1 MNRDDVKIITKE
13 KVYQGYAS
21 VEYYTLRHRLFAG
34 GWSPTFGRELL
45 VRYNAVAVLP
55 YDPKT
60 DKVIL
65 IEQFRIGALKD
76 DRSPWQL
83 EVVAGVIDKDKTK
96 EEIAHMELKEEAGLE
111 TKQMIPVHQYWTSPG
126 CLSENVTLYCAIID
140 SSKADGIH
148 GVDSE
153 NEDIM
158 VHVMDSQDAFEAV
171 KSGRIN
177 NAFTIIALQWLELN
191 KDSLGK

>member
-1 MNRDDVKIITKE
+1 MNRDDVKITTKE
-13 KVYQGYAS
+13 TVYQGYAS
-21 VEYYTLRHRLFAG
+21 VEYYTLRHRLFEG

-55 YDPKT
+55 YDPIT

-76 DRSPWQL
+76 DCSPWQL

-111 TKQMIPVHQYWTSPG
+111 TDNLIRVHQYWTSPG
-126 CLSENVTLYCAIID
+126 CLSENVTLYCAIVD
-140 SSKADGIH
+140 SNQADGIH

-153 NEDIM
+153 NEDIK
-158 VHVMDSQDAFEAV
+158 VHVMESSKAFEIV

-191 KDSLGK
+191 KDTLVE